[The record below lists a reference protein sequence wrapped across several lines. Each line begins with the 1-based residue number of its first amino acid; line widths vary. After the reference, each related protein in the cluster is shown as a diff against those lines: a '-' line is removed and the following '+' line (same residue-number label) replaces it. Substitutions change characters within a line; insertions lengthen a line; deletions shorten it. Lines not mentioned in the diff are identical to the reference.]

1 MLFLIGWFASHLPGF
16 LSTLGSEVSRLNVP
30 NLFVTPPFFVE
41 DVHLESD
48 GIHLTPAAGRLFLE
62 SLGNAITSELA
73 SLADIT
79 MVESNSTEDGEVS
92 ASEVEEVPES
102 DSETDR
108 LGSILRIVKS
118 NSKVLASVKP
128 LKDTVMS
135 LAQRSEVFETQ
146 VRVRRQR
153 DNFVFARIKEETDA
167 DLNRTREDRVV
178 ISGLSRASAGLSSH
192 VEKKEYYR
200 SIVSDLVGVAC
211 PELTPA
217 PIVTDILVNLRREQL
232 NPVVEAKFDSLAGAF
247 AFRRAAA
254 ALAKAKSP
262 QFASLFFSN
271 SVTQATR
278 VRIEIMRS
286 IAKKLTTTSET
297 AYVQGFISKP
307 VLHYVVKEGM
317 PSHCSGTGRSYNFID
332 SVARF
337 GDLLMPLDLAP
348 AYKRAGDTFKGS
360 MEHYFILLK
369 EDDASNT
376 SGANQFPLGRG
387 SRGGRG
393 ARFVRGSARGRF
405 VASSGRK
412 RGPDSS
418 AGVSGPAKKRSDA
431 AHDPESVSPTVPA
444 SMASFAHEK

>member
-1 MLFLIGWFASHLPGF
+1 MPGF
-16 LSTLGSEVSRLNVP
+16 LSTLGSEVKRLNVP
-30 NLFVTPPFFVE
+30 NLFVTPPFAVE
-41 DVHLESD
+41 DVHLEPD
-48 GIHLTPAAGRLFLE
+48 GVHLTPAAGRLFLD
-62 SLGNAITSELA
+62 SLGVAITTELT
-73 SLADIT
+73 SLADVT
-79 MVESNSTEDGEVS
+79 MVENQDSDEGEAS
-92 ASEVEEVPES
+92 PSEVEEVSES
-102 DSETDR
+102 DAETDR
-108 LGSILRIVKS
+108 LGSILKIVKS

-128 LKDTVMS
+128 LRDTVLS
-135 LAQRSEVFETQ
+135 LTQRSEAFETQ
-146 VRVRRQR
+146 VRIRRQR

-178 ISGLSRASAGLSSH
+178 ISGLSCASAGLSSH

-200 SIVSDLVGVAC
+200 TVITDLVKVAC

-262 QFASLFFSN
+262 QFAALFFSN

-286 IAKKLTTTSET
+286 IAKKLTTASET

-307 VLHYVVKEGM
+307 ALHYVVKEGM

-348 AYKRAGDTFKGS
+348 AYKRAGDTFKVQWS
-360 MEHYFILLK
+360 ITLL
-369 EDDASNT
+369 S
-376 SGANQFPLGRG
+376 
-387 SRGGRG
+387 
-393 ARFVRGSARGRF
+393 
-405 VASSGRK
+405 
-412 RGPDSS
+412 
-418 AGVSGPAKKRSDA
+418 
-431 AHDPESVSPTVPA
+431 
-444 SMASFAHEK
+444 